1 MVIYSIHNNPT
12 AMISLLIQCLIG
24 YLFIDKI
31 PQWLQL
37 DGLIALITRII
48 GIAIIV
54 RALIYFII

>member
-1 MVIYSIHNNPT
+1 
-12 AMISLLIQCLIG
+12 MISLLIQCLIG